1 MRDAGQLLKRI
12 GVAALALSILLSALL
27 LIDIVKLAV
36 KTWGW
41 WR

>member
-1 MRDAGQLLKRI
+1 MLDAGEFLKRF
-12 GVAALALSILLSALL
+12 GVAALALSILLSASL

>member
-1 MRDAGQLLKRI
+1 MRDVVPFLKRF
-12 GVAALALSILLSALL
+12 GVAALALSILFSALA